1 MTIQQALEARDS
13 AQIWLEIVVKEA
25 FPVGTRVVI
34 KGLRGPE
41 EKIVTGHDGEKLI
54 LGGPS
59 SGTVGGIHRHFDK
72 VTKA

>member
-1 MTIQQALEARDS
+1 MTIRQALEARDL
-13 AQIWLEIVVKEA
+13 AQIGLEFAVKEA
-25 FPVGTRVVI
+25 FPVGVRVVI

-41 EKIVTGHDGEKLI
+41 KKIVTGHDGEQLI

-72 VTKA
+72 VTKE